1 MALLYFQVVYN
12 RTFLRSRLQIQSGM
26 GIATGNIINSLTPAI
41 CGEAINLFLLPEI
54 GEIGVQN
61 SLYHTDTCAVFQ

>member
-1 MALLYFQVVYN
+1 MDLDIDHEAVMFQTVYS

-26 GIATGNIINSLTPAI
+26 GIATGNVINFLTPAT

-54 GEIGVQN
+54 GDTGVTPI
-61 SLYHTDTCAVFQ
+61 LR